1 MKWCKFEDF
10 EKDGESWERF
20 TCLRCGAIREEYP
33 PLSEGLPFCTR
44 CNYGKP
50 ENLYHKGV
58 GLMNIYNDDFGTL
71 AICAIRYCQGRQ
83 TYMPKLVQGIVKSH
97 ISEISNK
104 DLQVLIND
112 CESQA
117 MWGGNYGSDYDKQ
130 NWLEYRDFLIAEQNK
145 RKENKE

>member
-1 MKWCKFEDF
+1 MTNKQAIKMLEEEVSGLSEDNPF
-10 EKDGESWERF
+10 YGAVD
-20 TCLRCGAIREEYP
+20 LAIRV
-33 PLSEGLPFCTR
+33 LNGQR
-44 CNYGKP
+44 
-50 ENLYHKGV
+50 
-58 GLMNIYNDDFGTL
+58 MNISSEDFGTL

-83 TYMPKLVQGIVKSH
+83 TYMPKLVQGIVKLH
-97 ISEISNK
+97 ISEISDK

-145 RKENKE
+145 RKENK